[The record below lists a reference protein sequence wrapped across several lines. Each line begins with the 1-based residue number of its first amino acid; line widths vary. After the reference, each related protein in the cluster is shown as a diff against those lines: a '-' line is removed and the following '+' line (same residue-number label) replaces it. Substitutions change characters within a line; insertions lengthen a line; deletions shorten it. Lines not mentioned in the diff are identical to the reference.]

1 MKLIDHSTRAKQ
13 IRHTLK
19 HYFGLPERYWDLC
32 EDFMTWR
39 TRWQI
44 LQGADAL
51 DPERPERV
59 EQNDQARTA
68 VNSGY
73 GHWLVCAQRAVAE
86 AEQQCQI
93 YRLDEPGKSIY
104 VGRSG
109 VVAIAAMGQRT
120 LSLVTSFRCV
130 PHWTVRHRDGTG
142 IAQSWEEAAHGW
154 TAAKILGVS
163 RRTAVRRAA
172 RRALGMQASSPA
184 ASGSGSC
191 A

>member
-1 MKLIDHSTRAKQ
+1 MTLLDHSTRVKQ

-39 TRWQI
+39 SRWLI
-44 LQGADAL
+44 LQGANAL
-51 DPERPERV
+51 DPDRPEIA
-59 EQNDQARTA
+59 EQTDQARSA
-68 VNSGY
+68 VDSGY
-73 GHWLVCAQRAVAE
+73 GHWFGCAQRAVAD
-86 AEQQCQI
+86 AEQLGQV

-104 VGRSG
+104 VGRCG
-109 VVAIAAMGQRT
+109 VVCIVAAGQRG

-130 PHWTVRHRDGTG
+130 PRWTVRHREGLPSPQ
-142 IAQSWEEAAHGW
+142 AWEEAAQGW
-154 TAAKILGVS
+154 VAARILGVS

-172 RRALGMQASSPA
+172 RRALRMQASSA
-184 ASGSGSC
+184 AGEAGSC